1 MTVYD
6 YCYNYLNNSY
16 SFFYLIYSAR
26 CKQFNVVNG
35 TIGRVKYIRNG
46 IIMLENSACLIPVFP
61 VFVNGQAYYPITAA
75 CSSTVHKVMGQD
87 IEHVTL
93 VFENKLLLAAVGYVK
108 LRHVRNLQSIVPM
121 LKLRRKTIFL
131 TNKFPYFI
139 ITSNFA

>member
-1 MTVYD
+1 
-6 YCYNYLNNSY
+6 
-16 SFFYLIYSAR
+16 
-26 CKQFNVVNG
+26 
-35 TIGRVKYIRNG
+35 
-46 IIMLENSACLIPVFP
+46 MLENSACLIPVFP

-87 IEHVTL
+87 IEHATL